1 MTSIKPRDSIGSN
14 TRNRRRLGRNGRD
27 YEQWG
32 YLIIW
37 EFQVRS
43 GMEYRFET
51 RYGPKGLWAR
61 LFAQDES
68 YMGTDLIHHLS
79 KERTYVT
86 LDFWTS
92 QAAYDAF
99 RKQHRS
105 KYKAIDQK
113 CEELTE
119 SEREIGKFVRL
130 PGKDK

>member
-1 MTSIKPRDSIGSN
+1 M
-14 TRNRRRLGRNGRD
+14 
-27 YEQWG
+27 
-32 YLIIW
+32 W

-43 GMEYRFET
+43 GMEERFEKT
-51 RYGPKGLWAR
+51 YGPKGEWAR

-92 QAAYDAF
+92 QPAYDEF

-105 KYKAIDQK
+105 KYTAIDQK

-130 PGKDK
+130 ADK